1 MSNVS
6 VLPVS
11 CDFFFLTDKM
21 TSAPKVKSHGADLAG
36 FLQYLCLGFVSKL
49 LAQAFLEYLSYSV
62 NLAYSINE
70 RQKPCHLAQA
80 FFVLFSGYSS
90 YTRFN

>member
-1 MSNVS
+1 
-6 VLPVS
+6 
-11 CDFFFLTDKM
+11 M

-36 FLQYLCLGFVSKL
+36 FLQHLCLGFVSKL

-80 FFVLFSGYSS
+80 FFVLFFLLEHASFLLILAYSLYLFLS
-90 YTRFN
+90 IR